1 MADGWLTSGCII
13 YMLATPKKL
22 KILGPKA
29 MVGLHNIRNKPKL
42 QNRAVIENLIGW
54 VGPFVSLVQ
63 GRGK

>member
-1 MADGWLTSGCII
+1 MKLTSGCII
-13 YMLATPKKL
+13 YMLATPSKL

-54 VGPFVSLVQ
+54 AGPCVSLVQ
-63 GRGK
+63 GSGK

>member
-1 MADGWLTSGCII
+1 MKLTSGCII
-13 YMLATPKKL
+13 YMLATPSKL

-54 VGPFVSLVQ
+54 AGPFVSRVQ

>member
-1 MADGWLTSGCII
+1 MKLMSGCII
-13 YMLATPKKL
+13 YMLATPSKL

-54 VGPFVSLVQ
+54 VGPCVSRVQ